1 MKSLRQALPA
11 ATLRAASAAEHAWQ
25 LRCSL
30 SHPPGLIFGRHCSKA
45 LSPHAPGVAECA
57 LCQCVACPKC
67 PLCASDCVAVR
78 TPVAAR
84 RAACG
89 GTVGHYSAI
98 GYPREAHLLQLLQQL
113 RTDLNHKA
121 KQRQRWHGRR
131 LRSFSSDGPTTTR
144 RPCACL
150 VRPLLYQ
157 PVLNLPVSTAS
168 CFGCRVQ
175 MRALDV
181 ACSGLR
187 VESRATRDAHRR
199 RHQRSCIR

>member
-1 MKSLRQALPA
+1 MAAALFA
-11 ATLRAASAAEHAWQ
+11 VA
-25 LRCSL
+25 
-30 SHPPGLIFGRHCSKA
+30 PGLIFGRHCSKA
-45 LSPHAPGVAECA
+45 LSPHAPVVAECA

-67 PLCASDCVAVR
+67 PLCASDCVACALLWQR
-78 TPVAAR
+78 GGRRDR
-84 RAACG
+84 RAL
-89 GTVGHYSAI
+89 HSAT

-168 CFGCRVQ
+168 CFGCCVQ

-181 ACSGLR
+181 PCSVLR